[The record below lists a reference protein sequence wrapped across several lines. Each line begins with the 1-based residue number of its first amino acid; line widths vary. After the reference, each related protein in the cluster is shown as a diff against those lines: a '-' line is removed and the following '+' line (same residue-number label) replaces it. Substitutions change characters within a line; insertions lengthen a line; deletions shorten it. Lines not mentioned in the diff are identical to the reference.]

1 MTSEIAKLKEWVDGC
16 DNIVFF
22 GGAGVSTESG
32 IPDFRSVDGLYNQQY
47 KYPPETILSHTF
59 FLSETAEFYRFYRAK
74 MLALDAQP
82 NAAHLKL
89 AEWEREGKCRAVV
102 TQNIDGLHQ
111 KAGSKEVL
119 ELHGSV
125 LRNYCMRCR
134 KPYPVEKIASGT
146 GGSIWSDKP
155 VLAVDIRSGVTGV
168 GKDAF
173 YGCDDLQVISL
184 PDTVTQLDDNA
195 FGNCPALSDIL
206 VDAKNP
212 AYKSVD
218 GALYSKDGTV
228 LVKGPANAETFVV
241 PDGVATIGDY
251 AFFGAKYL
259 TSIYFPEGSLTTIGA
274 MAFEFCEGLTEL
286 LLPAGVTEI
295 GMYAFAHCSGLRS
308 VDLPVSLKHVSDMA
322 FLSAGTMDAGIADI
336 NYAGS
341 EQQWNAIAF
350 DDGVLGWMHKN
361 FNTEQHTFG
370 AWVTDGT
377 RSCEQGV
384 TMARSC
390 GNDGCD
396 LVQTVE
402 LPAYGHI
409 WDSGTLLAAPDGVRC
424 GIVEHTCSRCN
435 GTGYEVL
442 DPEIWAYE
450 QFGDVDPTL
459 WSYEGIQFCVMMGYM
474 SGMDT
479 HVFAPRGVTTRA
491 QLVQILYNFV
501 GGPEVSGETP
511 FTDLTA
517 NWYKDAVLWA
527 YQTGVTS
534 GTSETTFAPDDPVTR
549 EQVAVLLYEFAD
561 KVLEVGGAE
570 TPADLSRFPDG
581 DQVSSWA
588 REAMADAVALGIIN
602 GTRVDD
608 QVFLA
613 PQGSA
618 TRDQIATMF
627 EGFCASLA

>member
-1 MTSEIAKLKEWVDGC
+1 MKKKLL
-16 DNIVFF
+16 
-22 GGAGVSTESG
+22 S
-32 IPDFRSVDGLYNQQY
+32 
-47 KYPPETILSHTF
+47 ILLV
-59 FLSETAEFYRFYRAK
+59 LSL
-74 MLALDAQP
+74 MLALVPAAFAADTGTLEGGLTWELDSTGLLTISGEGAIP
-82 NAAHLKL
+82 DNNAGL
-89 AEWEREGKCRAVV
+89 CRWADMNV
-102 TQNIDGLHQ
+102 TAI
-111 KAGSKEVL
+111 E
-119 ELHGSV
+119 
-125 LRNYCMRCR
+125 
-134 KPYPVEKIASGT
+134 I
-146 GGSIWSDKP
+146 SD
-155 VLAVDIRSGVTGV
+155 GVTAV
-168 GKDAF
+168 GAHAF
-173 YGCDDLQVISL
+173 EGCDQAGYVYL
-184 PDTVTQLDDNA
+184 PSTVETLGD
-195 FGNCPALSDIL
+195 GALSGMDTLQAIY
-206 VDAKNP
+206 VDETNP
-212 AYKSVD
+212 AFAERD
-218 GALYSKDGTV
+218 GALYTKDGTV

-361 FNTEQHTFG
+361 FNTEQHTFS

-377 RSCEQGV
+377 RSCAQGV

-402 LPAYGHI
+402 LPALGHD
-409 WDSGTLLAAPDGVRC
+409 WNSGTLLTAPEGVRC
-424 GIVEHTCSRCN
+424 GIVEHTCGRCN

-527 YQTGVTS
+527 YQTGVS
-534 GTSETTFAPDDPVTR
+534 AGTSETTFAPDDPVTR
-549 EQVAVLLYEFAD
+549 EQVAVLLHEFAD
-561 KVLEVGGAE
+561 KVLEIGGAE
-570 TPADLSRFPDG
+570 TPADLSQFPDG

-602 GTRVDD
+602 GTKVDD